1 MWQRCTEQGYM
12 MVYKE
17 KYILVS
23 GPRIKSHKGRRH
35 RTIAK
40 CPLLL
45 VVNITFKEA
54 AIKV

>member
-1 MWQRCTEQGYM
+1 MWQRCTEQGYV

-17 KYILVS
+17 KYLLEAS
-23 GPRIKSHKGRRH
+23 RIKSHKGRRH

>member
-1 MWQRCTEQGYM
+1 MEQGYV

-17 KYILVS
+17 KYFGG